1 MLVTTRSR
9 TSESSGRGGLVD
21 KLQEGPLSELP
32 MSAIPPN
39 LVGPILQTPLA
50 QGQISAAR
58 DNEEAQRAAG
68 DRRQSGAITEA
79 DSTVETT
86 DSDTAVYTDSEGA
99 GSQGRAFASPQ
110 EETPE
115 PDPTP
120 RGPDEDT
127 GRHIDLEA

>member
-1 MLVTTRSR
+1 
-9 TSESSGRGGLVD
+9 
-21 KLQEGPLSELP
+21 

-39 LVGPILQTPLA
+39 LVGPILQSPLA

-86 DSDTAVYTDSEGA
+86 DNDTAVYADAEGA
-99 GSQGRAFASPQ
+99 GSQGRAFSEPRQ
-110 EETPE
+110 ENAESDAQTTAH
-115 PDPTP
+115 PT
-120 RGPDEDT
+120 DT
-127 GRHIDLEA
+127 GQHIDIEA